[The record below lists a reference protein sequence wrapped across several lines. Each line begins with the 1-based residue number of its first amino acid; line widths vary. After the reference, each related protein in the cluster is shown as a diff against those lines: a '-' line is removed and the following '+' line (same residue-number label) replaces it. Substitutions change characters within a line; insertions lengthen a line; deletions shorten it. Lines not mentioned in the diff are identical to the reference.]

1 MTRSPGLST
10 GWKPGV
16 PRELTRK
23 TSEVRSG
30 VTDTTSNADF
40 FHSTPHAVPLTTGHG
55 ITRKVPHMGKL
66 SDILNTGNGRNIDE
80 LWNTTTAANDFAP
93 LPRGTYICRLN
104 SGKLRQARTGTP
116 EYVLTFKVLDGE
128 QKGRQVWH
136 SLYLTPAAL
145 PMTKWHLAKI
155 GVTAPAQ
162 LEHPVPKWL
171 RCKVQVVLRRDDDGS
186 ERNRVRT
193 FEALGIDVPE
203 VDPFA
208 PEPSVAAPATDSTS
222 AGANELEESEKSML
236 DAAHFEGEQ
245 NDH

>member
-1 MTRSPGLST
+1 
-10 GWKPGV
+10 
-16 PRELTRK
+16 
-23 TSEVRSG
+23 
-30 VTDTTSNADF
+30 
-40 FHSTPHAVPLTTGHG
+40 
-55 ITRKVPHMGKL
+55 MGKL

-116 EYVLTFKVLDGE
+116 EYVLAFKVLDGE
-128 QKGRQVWH
+128 HKGRLVWH

-145 PMTKWHLAKI
+145 PMTKRDLAKI
-155 GVTAPAQ
+155 GVTALEQ